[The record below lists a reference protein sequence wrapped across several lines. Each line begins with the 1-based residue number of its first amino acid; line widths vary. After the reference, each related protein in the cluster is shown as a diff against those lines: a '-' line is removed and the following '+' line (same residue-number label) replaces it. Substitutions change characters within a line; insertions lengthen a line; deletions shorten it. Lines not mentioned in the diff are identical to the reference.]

1 MAAEYNKT
9 LVGHRRPVFRS
20 LATVTALALATLVV
34 SPTLVAMHGGRQ
46 GRIAGH
52 LYGPATSAASHPPTS
67 VEDPITATP
76 IKHVVVIFQEN
87 QSFDHYFGT
96 YPRAKNP
103 PGQPRFVARPG
114 TPSVNGLTNTL
125 LTANSN
131 RANPQRLDRA
141 DELVCS
147 PNHQYDP
154 EQRAWHG
161 GLLDRFVQETSGSR
175 VTGVIGPACKT
186 PLAGHTHDQA
196 TNKLV
201 MDYYD
206 GNTVTALWNYAQHF
220 TLLDNSFGTTFG
232 PSTDGAINLVSGN
245 RSHVT
250 VPTGS
255 TAVRLPFGTVSNH
268 FEDVR
273 DGVMIGD
280 PDGAFDDCASK
291 DVVIMTGRNIGDLLN
306 AQHVTWGFFEGGF
319 RPSRRDARGKAICA
333 STHVNIGGVRVK
345 DYSPHHEPFE
355 FYASTANR
363 HHLPPSSV
371 AMIGHTDRANHQYGM
386 ADFNAAIAAGN
397 LPAVSILKAPEYQDG
412 HPGYSDPLDEQHFL
426 VATINRVERRPQWR
440 STAIIIAYDDSGGW
454 YDHVSGPIVNQSSD
468 VPNDRCGTTKSGQP
482 NNLCGYGPRLPM
494 LIISPF
500 AKANY
505 VDHQLTDQTSII
517 RFIEDNWHLGR
528 IGGRSFDRMAGSL
541 VDAFTF
547 HAPANPPLFLDPAT
561 GQPIH
566 GFR

>member
-34 SPTLVAMHGGRQ
+34 SPTLVAMHGGGQ

-67 VEDPITATP
+67 VEDPITPTP

-186 PLAGHTHDQA
+186 PLTDFV
-196 TNKLV
+196 KE
-201 MDYYD
+201 
-206 GNTVTALWNYAQHF
+206 
-220 TLLDNSFGTTFG
+220 NSPRLTTQLFRIDRHRLRT
-232 PSTDGAINLVSGN
+232 PSDSG
-245 RSHVT
+245 
-250 VPTGS
+250 
-255 TAVRLPFGTVSNH
+255 
-268 FEDVR
+268 
-273 DGVMIGD
+273 
-280 PDGAFDDCASK
+280 
-291 DVVIMTGRNIGDLLN
+291 
-306 AQHVTWGFFEGGF
+306 
-319 RPSRRDARGKAICA
+319 
-333 STHVNIGGVRVK
+333 GGVRR
-345 DYSPHHEPFE
+345 
-355 FYASTANR
+355 AS
-363 HHLPPSSV
+363 
-371 AMIGHTDRANHQYGM
+371 
-386 ADFNAAIAAGN
+386 
-397 LPAVSILKAPEYQDG
+397 
-412 HPGYSDPLDEQHFL
+412 
-426 VATINRVERRPQWR
+426 
-440 STAIIIAYDDSGGW
+440 
-454 YDHVSGPIVNQSSD
+454 
-468 VPNDRCGTTKSGQP
+468 C
-482 NNLCGYGPRLPM
+482 
-494 LIISPF
+494 
-500 AKANY
+500 
-505 VDHQLTDQTSII
+505 
-517 RFIEDNWHLGR
+517 
-528 IGGRSFDRMAGSL
+528 
-541 VDAFTF
+541 
-547 HAPANPPLFLDPAT
+547 
-561 GQPIH
+561 
-566 GFR
+566 